1 MDSLNFK
8 ITTEALLDTFV
19 EAGNLA
25 KKISLQGVKI
35 TIKADRS
42 PVTDGD
48 IAVAEISLSKKT
60 SASTVGVPL
69 LSKT

>member
-19 EAGNLA
+19 EAGKLA

-35 TIKADRS
+35 TIKADQS

-48 IAVAEISLSKKT
+48 IAV
-60 SASTVGVPL
+60 STR
-69 LSKT
+69 